1 MEFEVRAYT
10 QRKQKLAEDEEETT
24 IQAGPYVADIG
35 DKMSEPF
42 GFKVSHISS
51 QTTKKMS

>member
-51 QTTKKMS
+51 